1 MVLFQATM
9 SSIVID
15 FYIKVLGKDS
25 GGINV
30 LRTLP
35 LIEGKYKN
43 ALIVRALLLNCVTSH
58 YKELWR
64 DCWDDEFKKDSW
76 GKEDRRLSGNTFKGL
91 SNEWTYSTPLR
102 SDYERRQALLE
113 IDVLVALSIGLTI
126 DELKNIYRLQ
136 FNLMQQ
142 YEDDTWYDSE
152 GRIVFSAKS
161 MGELTYKRPEWER
174 DIKGA
179 SEGQVFKKIIMDDTI
194 PGGPIER
201 EIEFVAPF
209 DCCNRESDYEKA
221 WDYFI
226 NKYEDV
232 GGDQ

>member
-1 MVLFQATM
+1 MNSRKTRGERKTDVFL
-9 SSIVID
+9 VIL
-15 FYIKVLGKDS
+15 V
-25 GGINV
+25 
-30 LRTLP
+30 
-35 LIEGKYKN
+35 
-43 ALIVRALLLNCVTSH
+43 
-58 YKELWR
+58 
-64 DCWDDEFKKDSW
+64 
-76 GKEDRRLSGNTFKGL
+76 KGL

-226 NKYEDV
+226 NKYEEWSRKLLNKK
-232 GGDQ
+232 